1 MILTSTQELTSQI
14 DRVCIPMHG
23 DAHDHDDL
31 LDAVGD
37 RSIVMLGEA
46 THGTHE
52 FYTERARITARL
64 IDERGFTAVAVEGD
78 WPDAYRVHRYV
89 TGVSE
94 DNTAEECLGD
104 FRRFPAWMWRNV
116 DVVHFVDWLRA
127 HNQKFV
133 AGDRVGFYGLDL
145 YSLHA
150 SIEAVIRYL
159 DQIDP
164 AAAARARE
172 RYACFDRVD
181 RDGQAYGARARQ
193 RGDASCE
200 REVVAQLIELRE
212 AATAYLTRNGWVG
225 RDELFFARQNARL
238 VRDAEEYYR
247 EMYRAEVSSWN
258 LRDIHMAETIEALVQ
273 HLSKGHQ
280 PAKIVVWEHNS
291 HVGDARS
298 TGMSRRGELNVG
310 QLMRQ
315 QYGAENVLLVGFT
328 TYHGTV
334 TAASNWGGIAERK
347 RVRRALPGSVEA
359 LFHDVGHQRFSL
371 RTRLDEALA
380 DNLRETR
387 LHRAIGVIY
396 RPETELVSH
405 YIETRVAD
413 QFDVLV
419 HIDHTRALEP
429 LEITALWEQGEAPD
443 TYPFGI

>member
-1 MILTSTQELTSQI
+1 MTLMSTQELTSQI

-23 DAHDHDDL
+23 GAHDHDDL

-52 FYTERARITARL
+52 FYSERARITARL
-64 IDERGFTAVAVEGD
+64 IEERGFAAVAVEGD

-89 TGVSE
+89 TGAS
-94 DNTAEECLGD
+94 DDSSAEECLSD

-116 DVVHFVDWLRA
+116 DVVQFVDWLRA
-127 HNQKFV
+127 HNKTIV
-133 AGDRVGFYGLDL
+133 ARDRVGFYGLDL

-150 SIEAVIRYL
+150 SIEAVLSYL

-164 AAAARARE
+164 AAAARARK
-172 RYACFDRVD
+172 RYACFDRVE
-181 RDGQAYGARARQ
+181 RDGQTYGAPT
-193 RGDASCE
+193 RGEASCE
-200 REVVAQLIELRE
+200 REVVAQLVELRE
-212 AATAYLTRNGWVG
+212 AATAYLARNGWVG
-225 RDELFFARQNARL
+225 RDEFFFARQNARL

-258 LRDIHMAETIEALVQ
+258 LRDIHMAETVEALVE
-273 HLSKGHQ
+273 HLSQDHR

-298 TGMSRRGELNVG
+298 TGMLRRGELNVG

-315 QYGAENVLLVGFT
+315 QYGADNVLLVGFT
-328 TYHGTV
+328 TYDGTV
-334 TAASNWGGIAERK
+334 TAASNWGGVAERK
-347 RVRRALPGSVEA
+347 RVRRALPGSVET
-359 LFHDVGHQRFSL
+359 LFHDVGRPRFSL
-371 RTRLDEALA
+371 RTRQDDALA

-413 QFDVLV
+413 QFDVVL

-429 LEITALWEQGEAPD
+429 LERTALWEQGEAPD

>member
-1 MILTSTQELTSQI
+1 MTLTSTQELTSQI

-23 DAHDHDDL
+23 GAHDHDDL

-52 FYTERARITARL
+52 FYSERARITARL
-64 IDERGFTAVAVEGD
+64 IEERGFSAVAVEGD

-89 TGVSE
+89 TGAS
-94 DNTAEECLGD
+94 DDSSPEECLSD

-116 DVVHFVDWLRA
+116 DVVQFVDWLRA
-127 HNQKFV
+127 HNKTIV
-133 AGDRVGFYGLDL
+133 ARDRVGFYGLDL
-145 YSLHA
+145 YSLQA
-150 SIEAVIRYL
+150 SIEAVLSYL
-159 DQIDP
+159 DKIDP
-164 AAAARARE
+164 AAAARARK
-172 RYACFDRVD
+172 RYACFNHVE
-181 RDGQAYGARARQ
+181 RDGQTYGAPTRAEE
-193 RGDASCE
+193 SCE
-200 REVVAQLIELRE
+200 REVVAQLVELRE
-212 AATAYLTRNGWVG
+212 AATAYLARNGWVG
-225 RDELFFARQNARL
+225 RDEFFFARQNARL

-258 LRDIHMAETIEALVQ
+258 LRDIHMAETVEALVE
-273 HLSKGHQ
+273 HLSQDHR
-280 PAKIVVWEHNS
+280 PAKIVVWQHNS

-298 TGMSRRGELNVG
+298 TGMLRRGELNVG

-315 QYGAENVLLVGFT
+315 QYGADNVLLVGFT
-328 TYHGTV
+328 TYDGAV
-334 TAASNWGGIAERK
+334 TAASNWGGIAERM

-359 LFHDVGHQRFSL
+359 LFHDVGHPRFSL
-371 RTRLDEALA
+371 RTRLDDALA

-396 RPETELVSH
+396 RPETELISH
-405 YIETRVAD
+405 YIDTRVAD
-413 QFDVLV
+413 QFDVVL

-429 LEITALWEQGEAPD
+429 LERTALWEQGQAPD